1 MSIKVRSCMFALAV
15 VFAAPLPAGCGSRSE
30 DAPAPSP
37 NTGGEAQAPAKA
49 GSADLARRLTRAE
62 CVEAVD
68 HAIALLEGD
77 AAMASAAAQ
86 LRAERDG
93 SIAQCEQT
101 ATLRDH
107 RCLMAANTARELGLC
122 PMPGAR

>member
-1 MSIKVRSCMFALAV
+1 MSIQVRSCMFALAV
-15 VFAAPLPAGCGSRSE
+15 VFTAPVAAGCGSRS
-30 DAPAPSP
+30 DVAPAPSP
-37 NTGGEAQAPAKA
+37 KTGGEALAPVTA
-49 GSADLARRLTRAE
+49 GSADPARRLTRAE

-68 HAIALLEGD
+68 HAVALLEGD
-77 AAMASAAAQ
+77 PGMASAAAQ